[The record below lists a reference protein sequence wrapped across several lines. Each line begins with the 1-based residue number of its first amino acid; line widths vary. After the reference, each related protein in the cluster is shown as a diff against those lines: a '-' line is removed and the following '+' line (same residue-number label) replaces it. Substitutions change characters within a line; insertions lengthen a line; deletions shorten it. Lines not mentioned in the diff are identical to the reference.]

1 MAQIV
6 FGESGSRPYGILD
19 VNVQSQSIQGNYSVV
34 YYQLTL
40 VRPSTIYSSAEKS
53 WSCNIGGN
61 VFTGSGS
68 IGGDGDMVLLSGTVT
83 IGHDE
88 DGSKGIYIYGDIGL
102 DITWSGEYIGTIYG
116 EENIGL
122 PTIPRYPSVSQS
134 VASKTETSITI
145 NWSSNSIIDYMW
157 YSTDNGST
165 WTGVD
170 IADSTQGTYTITGL
184 SANTTYNVVTSLRR
198 RESQLWANSSA
209 LAVTTIAYPYANS
222 MPDFTIGNQVKI
234 GLYNPLGR
242 QCTVKFYDASN
253 TMLKSTSTNGTSVT
267 FTSSSSFELALY
279 HTIPD
284 SPSGY
289 YTIKVAY
296 SGQTQ
301 TNTGGSYEANRTE
314 SAPIIGSV
322 TYEDYTYANITQDAQ
337 KIVQGKS
344 RVRYTASG
352 LAGKYGASIVFAQVT
367 INRDTYDLTING
379 DTATVDAG
387 VIDSGTDVDAV
398 FTVFDSRGVIS
409 RKTIKVKM
417 LEYFYLSA
425 LATIERQNSYY
436 SETDVTIDVNY
447 PSTNGGN
454 SVTISL
460 KGYKEDEST
469 ASVQATLSDNVTQ
482 VVMFDNEYAWNI
494 RVTITDRFDTTMTYS
509 YHLSR
514 GIPIIY
520 FDRLKSSTGVNCFPQ
535 HSRSLEIAGDF
546 YINHHKIE
554 NYVIEHTTYTDTY
567 GNWECIT
574 YSDNTI
580 DMYAVMEFDSIEFAW
595 SSYASGLNQGMQYFN
610 YPKYQRANKTVT
622 INVQNAIINANVS
635 KCGSNIGWI
644 AEIGKLSDDS
654 FVMTIVRNGDSGAIK
669 VNIHVHGTRVD
680 VEES

>member
-6 FGESGSRPYGILD
+6 FGQSGSRPYGILD
-19 VNVQSQSIQGNYSVV
+19 VVVQSQSIQGNYSVV

-40 VRPSTIYSSAEKS
+40 VRPYTIYSSTTKT

-83 IGHDE
+83 IGHDG
-88 DGSKGIYIYGDIGL
+88 DGNKGIYIAGEINL
-102 DITWSGEYIGTIYG
+102 EITWSGEYIGQIRG
-116 EENIGL
+116 EQNMGL

-134 VASKTETSITI
+134 VASKTETTITM

-222 MPDFTIGNQVKI
+222 LPDFTIGNQVKI

-242 QCTVKFYDASN
+242 QCTVKFYDQAN
-253 TMLKSTSTNGTSVT
+253 TLRRTASTNGTSFT
-267 FTSSSSFELALY
+267 FTSNSAFELNLY
-279 HTIPD
+279 NSIPN
-284 SPSGY
+284 SANGN
-289 YTIKVAY
+289 YTIKVDY
-296 SGQTQ
+296 NNQTQ
-301 TNTGGSYEANRTE
+301 TNTGGVYKANATV
-314 SAPIIGSV
+314 SAPTIETV
-322 TYEDYTYANITQDAQ
+322 AYEDYTESAITQDNQ

-344 RVRYTASG
+344 RVRYTATG
-352 LAGKYGASIVFAQVT
+352 LSAKYGATVESCIVTVNG
-367 INRDTYDLTING
+367 ITYNLTISNG
-379 DTATVDAG
+379 TATSNEG
-387 VIDSGTDVDAV
+387 VIDSNTNVDAV
-398 FTVFDSRGVIS
+398 FTVVDSRGITS
-409 RKTIKVKM
+409 SKTITVEM
-417 LEYFYLSA
+417 LEYYQLSA

-436 SETDVTIDVNY
+436 SETNVTIDVDY

-454 SVTISL
+454 SVMMQL
-460 KGYKEDEST
+460 LGYKENESV
-469 ASVQATLSDNVTQ
+469 ASVNSNLDDNVTK
-482 VVMFDNEYAWNI
+482 VVTFDNNYAWTI
-494 RVTITDRFDTTMTYS
+494 DVSITDRFGTTRVYR

-535 HSRSLEIAGDF
+535 NQRTLEIGGDV
-546 YINHHKIE
+546 YINNKKLDI
-554 NYVIEHTTYTDTY
+554 YVVEHATHGD
-567 GNWECIT
+567 WDCIT
-574 YSDNTI
+574 YSDNTV
-580 DMYAVMEFDSIEFAW
+580 DMYAVLEFDSTEVAW
-595 SSYASGLNQGMQYFN
+595 TSYASGLMEGIKIFTYFDETDFDVFDAVIT
-610 YPKYQRANKTVT
+610 AN
-622 INVQNAIINANVS
+622 IS

-644 AEIGKLSDDS
+644 ANASEVGTDS
-654 FVMTIVRNGDSGAIK
+654 FYLTIVRNGDSGTIK
-669 VNIHVHGTRVD
+669 VNIHVHGERADIIDPTPSVD
-680 VEES
+680 HNE